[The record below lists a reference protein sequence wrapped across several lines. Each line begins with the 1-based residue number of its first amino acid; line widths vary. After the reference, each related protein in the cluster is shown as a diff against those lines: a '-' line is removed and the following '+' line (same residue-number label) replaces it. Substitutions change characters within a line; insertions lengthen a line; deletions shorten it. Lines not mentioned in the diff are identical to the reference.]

1 MSDAQQATTAAPAP
15 AVVKGGRFDYVR
27 YDDASAANQ
36 QKAKDLMQQVEAFI
50 NGDLGSG
57 RPQSLA
63 LTHLEEVYM
72 WIGKAIRDGQVARGV
87 QVEDEPKRT
96 NE

>member
-1 MSDAQQATTAAPAP
+1 MAE
-15 AVVKGGRFDYVR
+15 AVSNSGGGRFDYVR
-27 YDDASAANQ
+27 YDDVSAMNQ
-36 QKAKDLMQQVEAFI
+36 QRAKDLMTQVELFI
-50 NGDLGSG
+50 THDLGAG

-72 WIGKAIRDGQVARGV
+72 WIGKAIRDNQVARGV
-87 QVEDEPKRT
+87 HVDDDPKRT

>member
-1 MSDAQQATTAAPAP
+1 MGPGTAVQNVSPDL
-15 AVVKGGRFDYVR
+15 VKAGRFDYVR
-27 YDDASAANQ
+27 YDDVSAANQ
-36 QKAKDLMQQVEAFI
+36 QRAKELMQQVEAFI

-72 WIGKAIRDGQVARGV
+72 WVGKAIRDSQVARGV
-87 QVEDEPKRT
+87 QVEDEPKRN